1 MRNTI
6 LLLTLLAPQ
15 LAAVAQ
21 DATYH
26 LPRTA
31 VAVNVLVEKTAYTP
45 GTLSAYSQ
53 RFLKKNVAQEAYT
66 SYRIVSTTMRPT
78 AVPDTARVYT
88 AHIDQKHNISRL
100 ALSEDNILLAI
111 NAEPK
116 PQTVH
121 KPFAAAARPAALDPY
136 QYLSQDIVSVG
147 SKLKMAQLTAQEI
160 YDIRDSRNELT
171 RGQADYMPKDGEQLR
186 LMLANLATQEAAMRQ
201 MFEGVTR
208 RDTTER
214 TFIFVPTPGEESSM
228 LFRFSKHFGF
238 VDADDLSGEAY
249 TMSVADLHSMPE
261 RIGEPGR
268 KTAKDETGVWIALP
282 GKIHL
287 SLASPAGECAA
298 LDVSAAQYGEV
309 ENMGEPLFSKKV
321 ETRLVLNPY
330 NGGIESID
338 STPVK

>member
-1 MRNTI
+1 MRKLSLIFIAATAC
-6 LLLTLLAPQ
+6 LATK
-15 LAAVAQ
+15 AQ

-26 LPRTA
+26 LPQTA
-31 VAVNVLVEKTAYTP
+31 VAVSVLTEKTTYTP
-45 GTLSAYSQ
+45 GTLAPYSL
-53 RFLKKNVAQEAYT
+53 RFLKKGAGQEATTY
-66 SYRIVSTTMRPT
+66 YRIIKTSLHPT
-78 AVPDTARVYT
+78 AIPDTTRVYT

-111 NAEPK
+111 NAEPR
-116 PQTVH
+116 PQAAP
-121 KPFAAAARPAALDPY
+121 KPFAAATQPAAPDPY

-186 LMLANLATQEAAMRQ
+186 LMLYNLTTQETALRQ

-208 RDTTER
+208 RDTVER
-214 TFIFVPTPGEESSM
+214 TFVFVPTPGEESAL

-238 VDADDLSGEAY
+238 VASDDLSGEAY
-249 TMSVADLHSMPE
+249 TMTVADLHSMPDH
-261 RIGEPGR
+261 IGEPGR
-268 KTAKDETGVWIALP
+268 KAPKDETGVWIVLP
-282 GKIHL
+282 GKIHVA
-287 SLASPAGECAA
+287 LASPAAECAA
-298 LDVSAAQYGEV
+298 LDISAAQYGEV